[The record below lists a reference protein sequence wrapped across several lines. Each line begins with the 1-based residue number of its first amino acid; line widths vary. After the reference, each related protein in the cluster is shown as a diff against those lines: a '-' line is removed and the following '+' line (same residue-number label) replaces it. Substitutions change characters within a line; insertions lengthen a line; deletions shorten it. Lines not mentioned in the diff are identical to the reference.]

1 VLRDDWRTLWALVRP
16 QPTLGSHAAS
26 LQHFYQAQ
34 AGDYDRFRERLLT
47 GREELIDALP
57 LSPGAT
63 WVDVGGGTACNLHYA
78 GDRLATL
85 SRAVIV
91 DLTPSLLAVANARRR
106 QERWANVTL
115 IHGDATTLPMGDG
128 TADVV
133 TFSYSLTMIPEWK
146 AALAEAARVL
156 KPGGVIGVADFY
168 VSTQQPSSL
177 AHHGVLTRA
186 FWPRWFGQ
194 RHVRL
199 NPEHLPALVE
209 SFEPL
214 RIVETRAPVPYLP
227 IGRVPVY
234 RFIGQKR
241 ARTSAPP
248 RLN

>member
-1 VLRDDWRTLWALVRP
+1 MLRDDWRTLWALVRP
-16 QPTLGSHAAS
+16 QPSLGSHAAS

-47 GREELIDALP
+47 GREALIDALP
-57 LSPGAT
+57 LTPGAT
-63 WVDVGGGTACNLHYA
+63 WVDIGGGTARNLLYA
-78 GDRLATL
+78 GKRLATL
-85 SRAVIV
+85 ARAVIV

-106 QERWANVTL
+106 RERWSNVTL
-115 IHGDATTLPMGDG
+115 IHGDATTLPLADEA
-128 TADVV
+128 ADVV
-133 TFSYSLTMIPEWK
+133 TFSYSLTMIPDWE

-156 KPGGVIGVADFY
+156 RPGGIIRLTDFY
-168 VSTQQPSSL
+168 VCIQQPSSL
-177 AHHGVLTRA
+177 AHHGALTRM
-186 FWPRWFGQ
+186 FWPQWFGR

-199 NPEHLPALVE
+199 NPDHLPALVD

-241 ARTSAPP
+241 AQVTAP
-248 RLN
+248 R